1 MQISSETQKDF
12 DIDRYTGTWYE
23 IAKMPNFPWSRDCD
37 FATAHYTFNKET
49 KTIDIRNT
57 CLDANKNVKRESFG
71 TARIP
76 DSRDPSKLKV
86 SFKEMPSIEGD
97 YHLNWTDYEK
107 YAIVGGPTG
116 QFVWILS
123 RTETVPKKDFPF
135 LLNKVKSFGYNPDK
149 IFSSSK
155 FFY

>member
-1 MQISSETQKDF
+1 MISSNTQKDF
-12 DIDRYTGTWYE
+12 DINRYMGAWYE
-23 IAKMPNFPWSRDCD
+23 IAKMPNFPWSRDCH
-37 FATAHYTFNKET
+37 FATAHYTFNPET
-49 KTIDIRNT
+49 KTINIRNT

-71 TARIP
+71 IAKPTET
-76 DSRDPSKLKV
+76 SSKLKV
-86 SFKEMPSIEGD
+86 KFDESPVIAD
-97 YHLNWTDYEK
+97 YFLNWTDYEK